1 MKKFFCFVFVFLFTL
16 SLAYADSPADLSK
29 YSDTELIR
37 LYSDV
42 KSEFERRDLVYRI
55 KLQEGMY
62 TVGFDFPEGLY
73 YVSPASYV
81 ATFSTYKADR
91 AAFLQTIEYSLFPH
105 SDSFLFE
112 FYTGTIITVK
122 SGSITLRSCI
132 DGYGRTWLDMSP
144 DVVRKYVTG
153 K

>member
-29 YSDTELIR
+29 YSDAELIR

-73 YVSPASYV
+73 YVYPAYS
-81 ATFSTYKADR
+81 AILSTYKADN
-91 AAFLQTIEYSLFPH
+91 APAFRTSEYTLFP
-105 SDSFLFE
+105 SSEPFLFE
-112 FYTGTIITVK
+112 FYEGTIITLK
-122 SGSITLRSCI
+122 SGSVRLVSCV
-132 DGYGRTWLDMSP
+132 DGYGRTWLYMSP
-144 DVVRKYVTG
+144 DVIRKYVTG